1 VSGTIYSN
9 NTKTFDSKCYATV
22 RILVRNRHSVNY
34 IRDLDDAPM
43 GSVLKFKGLL
53 QGTATDRMRLREIAG
68 EDI

>member
-1 VSGTIYSN
+1 
-9 NTKTFDSKCYATV
+9 
-22 RILVRNRHSVNY
+22 
-34 IRDLDDAPM
+34 M